1 MQTIRAQNTAI
12 LIFANSAAKDRHD
25 KNIDA
30 EVGMFAILTQQT
42 LKTVQAVG
50 LPYFHFTENEQIGET
65 FGERFTNAIA
75 SVYEKGFEN
84 IITIGNDSP
93 QLKSQHLKKA
103 CRELQQGKTVLGPAM
118 DGGFYLMG
126 INRAHF
132 DRQTFAQLPWQKAKL
147 FGQTKA
153 LLENVGAS
161 LFRLPVLYDLDSQN
175 DVVLLA
181 SFVRSIS
188 RSILRVLRRLL
199 AKETRIDSIIQLFY
213 INRQTSALYN
223 KGSPTLLFI

>member
-30 EVGMFAILTQQT
+30 EVGMFAVLTQQT
-42 LKTVQAVG
+42 LRTVRAVG

-103 CRELQQGKTVLGPAM
+103 HRELQQGKTVLGPAM

-132 DRQTFAQLPWQKAKL
+132 DKQTFAVLPWQKAKL

-153 LLENVGAS
+153 LLQDVGAS
-161 LFRLPVLYDLDSQN
+161 LFRLPMLNDLDTQK
-175 DVVLLA
+175 DVALLA
-181 SFVRSIS
+181 GYIKSIS
-188 RSILRVLRRLL
+188 NALMAVLRKLL
-199 AKETRIDSIIQLFY
+199 YVSEVISDRMEWHFEDKLT
-213 INRQTSALYN
+213 TTHYN
-223 KGSPTLLFI
+223 QGSPTLLFI